1 MSILKKFKKS
11 TFGQYMISEYHCL
24 ASYWYPRLVSDKKA
38 VIRYYKKKSGGKM
51 LNLENPRTFSEKL
64 QWYKLNAKNPLMQI
78 CADKVAVRD
87 YLTDL
92 GCAELLNDV
101 HGIYGSVKDIDWDV
115 LPERFVIKAAHG
127 SGQNIIVTDKKK
139 LNIRNTKRML
149 NSWLHQDISWSGREW
164 VYRGMPRRIIAEK
177 FLQDETGE
185 LRDYKFFCFN
195 GKPTF
200 MQLEVGRFTEHNTRN
215 FYDME
220 WNLMP
225 FGKEFP
231 HNPNIVIEK
240 PAMFEEMKAVAEKLC
255 QPFQFVRV
263 DLYQVN
269 GKIYFGELTF
279 FPAGGAPDFVPS
291 EYDEIVGGFWEL
303 KEK

>member
-1 MSILKKFKKS
+1 MIMSILKKFKKS

-139 LNIRNTKRML
+139 LTIRNTKRML
-149 NSWLHQDISWSGREW
+149 NSWLHQPVCRSDQATSPSRIAIWPSSCRLLLPSHQRRRPSWR
-164 VYRGMPRRIIAEK
+164 
-177 FLQDETGE
+177 L
-185 LRDYKFFCFN
+185 
-195 GKPTF
+195 
-200 MQLEVGRFTEHNTRN
+200 
-215 FYDME
+215 
-220 WNLMP
+220 
-225 FGKEFP
+225 
-231 HNPNIVIEK
+231 
-240 PAMFEEMKAVAEKLC
+240 
-255 QPFQFVRV
+255 
-263 DLYQVN
+263 
-269 GKIYFGELTF
+269 
-279 FPAGGAPDFVPS
+279 AP
-291 EYDEIVGGFWEL
+291 
-303 KEK
+303 